1 MVRLISS
8 TGRSAAKEMEL
19 QVETLVVGPLS
30 TNCYVVSSG
39 GEALI
44 VDPGWDAERVL
55 RAVSGMKVVGIV
67 ATHGHFDHVGAVEEL
82 KRRLGVEFVIHRL
95 DEGLLDVAVNHGE
108 RFGLRFERPRPDRF
122 IEEGERI
129 ELGGVEIEVIHTPGH
144 SPGSVCL
151 RGAFTLFSGDTLFM
165 GSVGRTDIFG
175 GSFEQLERS
184 IRDKLYVLDDATVV
198 YPGHGPA
205 TTIGFEKRH
214 NPFVRP

>member
-1 MVRLISS
+1 
-8 TGRSAAKEMEL
+8 MEL
-19 QVETLVVGPLS
+19 EVETLVVGPLS

-95 DEGLLDVAVNHGE
+95 DEGLLDVAGNH
-108 RFGLRFERPRPDRF
+108 RARVGLRVERPRPDRF

>member
-1 MVRLISS
+1 
-8 TGRSAAKEMEL
+8 MEL

-44 VDPGWDAERVL
+44 VDPGWEAERVL
-55 RAVSGMKVVGIV
+55 RAVSGMEVVGIV

-82 KRRLGVEFVIHRL
+82 RRRLGAEFAIHRL
-95 DEGLLDVAVNHGE
+95 DEGMLDAAVAIGE
-108 RFGLRFERPRPDRF
+108 RFGVKFERPKPDRH
-122 IEEGERI
+122 IEEGDRI
-129 ELGGVEIEVIHTPGH
+129 QLGGVQIEVIHTPGH

-151 RGAFTLFSGDTLFM
+151 RAGFTLFSGDTLFM
-165 GSVGRTDIFG
+165 GSVGRTDIAG
-175 GSFEQLERS
+175 GSFEHLERS
-184 IRDKLYVLDDATVV
+184 IRTKLYVLDDATVV